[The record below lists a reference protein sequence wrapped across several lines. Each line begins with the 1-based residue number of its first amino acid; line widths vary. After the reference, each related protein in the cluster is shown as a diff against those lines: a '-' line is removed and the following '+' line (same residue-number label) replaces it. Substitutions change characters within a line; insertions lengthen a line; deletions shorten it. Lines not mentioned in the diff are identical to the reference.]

1 MREGGRIALP
11 PAAAQTLQLLA
22 FDTATEWC
30 TAALWR
36 DGAVSVREV
45 HAGQRHSDLLAPM
58 LMDLLAE
65 AGLGLRDLDGLA
77 YGMGPGSFTGLRIA
91 CGVAQGLA
99 LGADLPVLGVS
110 SLEAV
115 AEECGGER
123 VAVCLDARMR
133 EVYAG
138 LYRRQQ
144 EGWQCLAG
152 PRVCPP
158 DQAPLPEEDAYVGA
172 GSGFAAYPELVAR
185 YAGRLARIEAAA
197 IPHARAI
204 ARLAAPRFARGEGL
218 PAEAAEPLYI
228 RDKVAL
234 KIHERVIRTTPGTSL
249 RSEPPPEG
257 AKKLLGRPGEFLER
271 SRQA

>member
-1 MREGGRIALP
+1 MRLSP
-11 PAAAQTLQLLA
+11 PSSPRFLKLLA

-30 TAALWR
+30 TAALR
-36 DGAVSVREV
+36 LEDGCVFRQV
-45 HAGQRHSDLLAPM
+45 HAGQKHSDLLVPM
-58 LMDLLAE
+58 VMELLAD

-110 SLEAV
+110 TLEAL
-115 AEECGGER
+115 AEEAWEIHGAEK
-123 VAVCLDARMR
+123 VATCLDARMN

-138 LYRRQQ
+138 LYRRDGA
-144 EGWQCLAG
+144 GWRVLAG
-152 PRVCPP
+152 PVVCPP
-158 DQAPLPEEDAYVGA
+158 AAAPIPDTGGYLGV
-172 GSGFAAYPELVAR
+172 GSGFAAYPALSEHFAETLIQVD
-185 YAGRLARIEAAA
+185 GDI

-228 RDKVAL
+228 RDKIAL
-234 KIHERVIRTTPGTSL
+234 KICER
-249 RSEPPPEG
+249 
-257 AKKLLGRPGEFLER
+257 
-271 SRQA
+271 